1 MYGIFMECWVIFKQY
16 GGNGYLLA
24 LFVVSLLY
32 LLIAEKDNRKRLV
45 IAAAPLIILFGF
57 FIPYTRIAYVAV
69 IHDGGDTYYRLMW
82 MIPIGSCIAYAG
94 CKLFM
99 EHKRIGLAV
108 VSALIILCG
117 SNVYKN
123 QYMYKAENAYH
134 IPQIVID
141 VCDVIRPDETEPRV
155 RAVFP
160 SELLQ
165 FVRQYDTNIL
175 MPYGREMVV
184 PQWDYYN
191 AVHEVFEKPAV
202 INAEKLLEATR
213 QTQCR
218 YIVMHEGRDID
229 VALDKM
235 GLILVDNVGGY
246 NIYEDPEFVQ

>member
-1 MYGIFMECWVIFKQY
+1 MYGIFMECWVIFKLY

-24 LFVVSLLY
+24 LFVASLIY

-45 IAAAPLIILFGF
+45 IAVAPFMVIVGF

-69 IHDGGDTYYRLMW
+69 LSDGGDTYYRIMW
-82 MIPIGSCIAYAG
+82 LIPMGACIAYTG

-99 EHKRIGLAV
+99 NHKRIGLIV
-108 VSALIILCG
+108 VSVLIMLCG
-117 SNVYKN
+117 SIVYKN

-134 IPQIVID
+134 IPQVVVD
-141 VCDVIRPDETEPRV
+141 VCDVISPGEDEPRV

-191 AVHEVFEKPAV
+191 AVHEVFEKPEV

-213 QTQCR
+213 LTQCR
-218 YIVMHEGRDID
+218 YIVLNESRKID
-229 VALDKM
+229 VALDEM
-235 GLILVDNVGGY
+235 GLTLVDNVGGY
-246 NIYEDPEFVQ
+246 NIYEDPEYAQ